1 MVRQGSHD
9 ILRPFRR
16 LSGMPRSLSIIALC
30 LGTSLSLHAQFDTG
44 QIAGY
49 VRDASQAVVTGAAV
63 TLTNEGNGQQR
74 QTVTNDSGYYVI
86 PNLPVGTY
94 TASAEN
100 AGFKKTI
107 QSGIV
112 LDSAARLHVDLVL

>member
-16 LSGMPRSLSIIALC
+16 LAGMPRSLSIIALC

-49 VRDASQAVVTGAAV
+49 VRDASQAVVTGATV
-63 TLTNEGNGQQR
+63 TLTNQGNGQLA
-74 QTVTNDSGYYVI
+74 QTTTNGSGYYGI
-86 PNLPVGTY
+86 PTPPVSTCQ
-94 TASAEN
+94 AAAE
-100 AGFKKTI
+100 
-107 QSGIV
+107 
-112 LDSAARLHVDLVL
+112 